1 MYVNYTVGS
10 KQRGNQTTNRNTA
23 MQCGQST
30 KSLWSEL
37 VPKTS
42 AGDRHGYAIA
52 HDSCDCGN
60 VTQSVSSISTHLS
73 EFIYKS
79 GCVVLTLA
87 VLRNPGIPTHSTGR
101 LRLLA
106 RIRLPCGEP
115 WSCTTTVNM
124 FDLATAFASK
134 EIKPY
139 CTEIRNQSGYLNSFE
154 PNLGCS
160 LHHPFG

>member
-1 MYVNYTVGS
+1 
-10 KQRGNQTTNRNTA
+10 

-30 KSLWSEL
+30 KSFWSEL

-52 HDSCDCGN
+52 HDSCDSVEICGN
-60 VTQSVSSISTHLS
+60 VTQSVSSISTYFF

-115 WSCTTTVNM
+115 
-124 FDLATAFASK
+124 
-134 EIKPY
+134 
-139 CTEIRNQSGYLNSFE
+139 
-154 PNLGCS
+154 
-160 LHHPFG
+160 